1 MQRWIRDRWR
11 RITTQRCDACGAL
24 VRVTDFR
31 ETGGTRGGTWWS
43 GSDIELQCPRCSHTF
58 WAKK

>member
-1 MQRWIRDRWR
+1 
-11 RITTQRCDACGAL
+11 
-24 VRVTDFR
+24 VTDFH
-31 ETGGTRGGTWWS
+31 ETGGTRDGTWWS